1 MLTKS
6 FMRVVVDV
14 LSRAPIADPV
24 RPIKLRVDIVADD
37 LDVSTKTVS
46 RALNILRKNGWLRRS
61 SDHDGR
67 NNWGEFCS
75 GEFILGDG
83 LRAML
88 GLPTITT
95 QHQAQHASDAVMSA
109 NEGSA
114 CHSSQAATSAGFTP
128 SPVLAAPVPG
138 YAASTDDAAVPD
150 WAKAKAEAGE
160 TTECKENAQTGTK
173 SIAPATL
180 IAGFNTSESLQEF
193 APCPVDKPALET
205 KMSDGLYRVN
215 KVFKKE
221 ASFKKDAFS
230 FTPENQ
236 PQAKQPNHG
245 QQTLPRIPAD
255 LLPLQADLGIHPFG
269 ICKLMA
275 LAKAANQRLQ
285 DVWIAKRDQILNA
298 QAREGRAVRYFE
310 FLLQCGEDFS
320 YVAKQK
326 LAGHTKPARSKKP
339 GQAQATA
346 TTAAGQTA
354 KPSQAGGIDHR
365 IYWNKKFWGEQ
376 GVRISVHGDG
386 SGEIT
391 DMRRTNAYIMPA
403 DMAPIYQAIEA
414 GKLWL
419 LEE

>member
-1 MLTKS
+1 MSALTYNDMLGAYSHYPAPIRPYLLRAETHPTLRSMLTKS

-150 WAKAKAEAGE
+150 WAKAKAEAGP
-160 TTECKENAQTGTK
+160 TK
-173 SIAPATL
+173 TD
-180 IAGFNTSESLQEF
+180 Q
-193 APCPVDKPALET
+193 
-205 KMSDGLYRVN
+205 
-215 KVFKKE
+215 
-221 ASFKKDAFS
+221 
-230 FTPENQ
+230 ENQ
-236 PQAKQPNHG
+236 TMKTTFKDDSHKTPPN
-245 QQTLPRIPAD
+245 
-255 LLPLQADLGIHPFG
+255 
-269 ICKLMA
+269 
-275 LAKAANQRLQ
+275 
-285 DVWIAKRDQILNA
+285 
-298 QAREGRAVRYFE
+298 
-310 FLLQCGEDFS
+310 
-320 YVAKQK
+320 
-326 LAGHTKPARSKKP
+326 
-339 GQAQATA
+339 
-346 TTAAGQTA
+346 
-354 KPSQAGGIDHR
+354 
-365 IYWNKKFWGEQ
+365 
-376 GVRISVHGDG
+376 
-386 SGEIT
+386 
-391 DMRRTNAYIMPA
+391 
-403 DMAPIYQAIEA
+403 
-414 GKLWL
+414 
-419 LEE
+419 